1 MCFCYSKIYFSFD
14 ESVYRISNR
23 KELDVNLIYFDDAKL
38 KQCYI
43 RSQFMVTATA
53 AETLD
58 GFKEVHCDLDYVHNM
73 IQISM
78 DGPNVN
84 WKMAEIANKHYKKQD
99 PEAQS
104 LLEMG
109 ICGLHVLDGAYKT
122 AQSVSS

>member
-1 MCFCYSKIYFSFD
+1 
-14 ESVYRISNR
+14 
-23 KELDVNLIYFDDAKL
+23 
-38 KQCYI
+38 
-43 RSQFMVTATA
+43 MVTATA

-58 GFKEVHCDLDYVHNM
+58 GFKEVHCDVHNM